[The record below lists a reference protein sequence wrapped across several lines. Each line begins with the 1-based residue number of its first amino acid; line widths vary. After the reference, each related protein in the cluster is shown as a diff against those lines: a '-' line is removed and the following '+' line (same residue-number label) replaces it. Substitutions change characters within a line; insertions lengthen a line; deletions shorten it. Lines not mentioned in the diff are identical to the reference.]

1 MKLLYLNLFIF
12 LFSFFVAELHA
23 QNQGSTAI
31 DDCSLKLQEGEA
43 AYEDGSLTTSVT
55 LLEECLKKEDG
66 FNKEEKQRALRL
78 LTIIYLYK
86 NEEEKANEYMRQ
98 LLKANPE
105 HRLRPNDPNEFVQ
118 LYKEY
123 RIRPYLLVGGGAGA
137 NLPLLSIGKLYSS
150 DNPTNQSMVY
160 NSLVGFQI
168 TATVSRPLT
177 DKLELVISPAFSVL
191 RYRFEANY
199 FQYATLIFEES
210 QRRLDVPLLLK
221 YNFRNKY
228 NFSLTGIKPYVF
240 AGGVA
245 NLLLS
250 SLGDAQRQDVVS
262 DDQSRS
268 VEGKSI
274 EMTEL
279 RNKTTFS
286 ALAGLG
292 AEYKIGLGH
301 LYVEFRYQHAFMNM
315 INEKNRFLLQSEIAK
330 YGYIDNDY
338 KMGSL
343 AVYAGYNYPLYNPK
357 RRKIKAKNKSE
368 EIKIENN

>member
-1 MKLLYLNLFIF
+1 MNLRYLHLWLLLFFWGVSEIK
-12 LFSFFVAELHA
+12 A
-23 QNQGSTAI
+23 QTQDSTAVN
-31 DDCSLKLQEGEA
+31 DCSLKLQEGET
-43 AYEDGSLTTSVT
+43 AYEDGSLSISIN
-55 LLEECLKKEDG
+55 LLEECLKTDG
-66 FNKEEKQRALRL
+66 FNEEEKQRALRL

-86 NEEEKANEYMRQ
+86 NQEEDANKYMQQ

-105 HRLRPNDPNEFVQ
+105 YRLRPNDPNEFVQ

-123 RIRPYLLVGGGAGA
+123 KIRPYLIVGGGAGA
-137 NLPLLSIGKLYSS
+137 NLPMLSIGKLYST
-150 DNPTNQSMVY
+150 DNPNSQAMVY

-168 TATVSRPLT
+168 AANVSRPLT
-177 DKLELVISPAFSVL
+177 NKVEVIFAPTFTVL

-199 FQYATLIFEES
+199 FEYASLTFEES
-210 QRRLDVPLLLK
+210 QRRLDLPLLFK

-240 AGGVA
+240 VGGVA
-245 NLLLS
+245 NLILS

-262 DDQSRS
+262 EDQSRS
-268 VEGKSI
+268 VEGKAI

-286 ALAGLG
+286 ALAGVG

-301 LYVEFRYQHAFMNM
+301 LYIEFRYQHAFMNM

-338 KMGSL
+338 KMGSMS
-343 AVYAGYNYPLYNPK
+343 VYAGYNYPLYNPK
-357 RRKIKAKNKSE
+357 KRKRKSKEMSE